1 MPNSIES
8 AAMRQLTE
16 LLARVSESRT
26 EKRAAKQAVSITHRV
41 AEAEFCVL
49 VRNGSLAAAAGF
61 TGGTVPVR
69 ELADAA
75 RRGAAATTLPELG
88 RRELVY
94 AALEGEPASW
104 LVIGRTEPF
113 GDVHRELLAAVA
125 HVLTL
130 TLQVVRAADGQDD
143 LRRRR
148 QHEVLQRQ
156 RAERELAHQ
165 AVHDRLTG
173 LPNRTLMR
181 DRAKS
186 ALERARH
193 DDRFV
198 AALFIDIDHF
208 KLAND
213 ALDHTRG
220 DQLLAMIGA
229 RLQSVV
235 ALEDDGPRSLAL
247 GHHGGD
253 EFIVLCE
260 ALATER
266 DAVLV
271 AEQIRDGLRAPFF
284 IGGQPVKL
292 TASVGI
298 AFAATADDDDDAEAL
313 DADGLLRDADTALA
327 RAKEL
332 GRDRCE
338 IFDEQMRVRLLDRA
352 ALDADLR
359 AGLERGELR
368 LRYQPVV
375 TAADERLVACEAL
388 LRWQHPTRGLLGPGE
403 FIALAEET
411 DLIVSIGTWVID
423 EACLQIKRWRDAH
436 PAQLGVRVSVN
447 VSARQLSPALVDIVE
462 QALARNELHP
472 SQLALEITE
481 SLLIEQTE
489 RAREVLAQL
498 KTVGVAIVLDD
509 FGTGYS
515 SLGYLNEFRLDQLKL
530 DRSFTAELGRDSR
543 SAKIVAATIEMGRA
557 LGMTVV
563 AEGVETSLQLDVLKR
578 LGCDYIQGFLFA
590 RPEPENEVF
599 DRIRT
604 AYEGDRTVA
613 EREPAGELPA
623 RAVPRFAPQP
633 ADLAEAQNRRR
644 LGRLAGVLF
653 AAGGVLAIPADLAMG
668 SPAVPATL
676 LLTAMAIVTGLIC
689 WRVPWERLSAGWLQL
704 AAALATIE
712 VTVSTVVDGRHGS
725 VLNFFY
731 ALVAT
736 AIAYA
741 FRDRRIVA
749 AQLALI
755 AVAMA
760 LPPLLVPDQ
769 PPDAVSRMLMAV
781 TMTIALTGVIVYMR
795 EQLECSATAMRE
807 LAGRDPL
814 TDVANYRLLHE
825 RLDYELHRHQRVSGQ
840 LAVLLIDLD
849 RFKQVNERHGHAAG
863 DDVLRRVA
871 LTLRDTVRQQDT
883 VARQGG
889 DEFAVLA
896 PETDA
901 EGAAMLATRLRE
913 RLSLV
918 QFAGDT
924 VDATIGWAL
933 YPADGRSAE
942 TLLAHADGRL
952 LAAKH
957 APGVIARAP
966 GAELASIGPSAVH
979 ASVLDVS

>member
-8 AAMRQLTE
+8 ATMRQLTE

-26 EKRAAKQAVSITHRV
+26 EKRAAKQAVSVTHRV
-41 AEAEFCVL
+41 AQADFCVL
-49 VRNGSLAAAAGF
+49 VRNGALAAAAGF
-61 TGGTVPVR
+61 YGGDVPVR

-75 RRGAAATTLPELG
+75 RRGATSASLPGLG
-88 RRELVY
+88 RRELVC

-104 LVIGRTEPF
+104 LVMGRQAPF
-113 GDVHRELLAAVA
+113 DTFHSELLAGVA

-130 TLQVVRAADGQDD
+130 TLQVVRAADGEED

-148 QHEVLQRQ
+148 RHEVRQRR

-181 DRAKS
+181 DRARS

-208 KLAND
+208 KVAND
-213 ALDHTRG
+213 SLDHTRG
-220 DQLLAMIGA
+220 DELLTLIGA

-235 ALEDDGPRSLAL
+235 SLEDDGPRNLAL

-271 AEQIRDGLRAPFF
+271 AEQIRGAVRAPFF

-298 AFAATADDDDDAEAL
+298 AFATATDDDAELL

-332 GRDRCE
+332 GRDRSE

-368 LRYQPVV
+368 LHYQPVV
-375 TAADERLVACEAL
+375 AAADERLVACEAL
-388 LRWQHPTRGLLGPGE
+388 VRWQHPTRGLLGPGE
-403 FIALAEET
+403 FIGLAEET

-423 EACLQIKRWRDAH
+423 EACAQIKRWRNAH
-436 PAQLGVRVSVN
+436 PAELGIRVSVN
-447 VSARQLSPALVDIVE
+447 VSARQLSPALVDVVE
-462 QALARNELHP
+462 QALTRNEIHP
-472 SQLALEITE
+472 SLLALEITE

-530 DRSFTAELGRDSR
+530 DRSFTAELGRDPR

-563 AEGVETSLQLDVLKR
+563 AEGVETSQQLDVLKR

-590 RPEPENEVF
+590 RPEPEGKVF
-599 DRIRT
+599 DRIRA
-604 AYEGDRTVA
+604 AYEGDRKVA
-613 EREPAGELPA
+613 DQAHAIERPAP
-623 RAVPRFAPQP
+623 AVPLYAPQP
-633 ADLAEAQNRRR
+633 ADVAEAQNRRT

-653 AAGGVLAIPADLAMG
+653 VMGGVLALPADLAMG
-668 SPAVPATL
+668 APSVPATV
-676 LLTAMAIVTGLIC
+676 LLTLMGVVTGLIC
-689 WRVPWERLSAGWLQL
+689 WRVPWETLPAGWLQV

-712 VTVSTVVDGRHGS
+712 VTVSTVVDGRDGS

-731 ALVAT
+731 VLVAT

-741 FRDRRIVA
+741 FRDRRIIA
-749 AQLALI
+749 AQMALM

-760 LPPLLVPDQ
+760 LPPLLVPHQ
-769 PPDAVSRMLMAV
+769 PPAAVSRMLMAV
-781 TMTIALTGVIVYMR
+781 TMTIAVTGVIVYMR
-795 EQLECSATAMRE
+795 ERLEGSAAAMRE

-814 TDVANYRLLHE
+814 TDIGNYRLLHE
-825 RLDYELHRHQRVSGQ
+825 RLHYELQRHQRINGQ
-840 LAVLLIDLD
+840 LSVLLIDLD
-849 RFKQVNERHGHAAG
+849 RFKQVNERLGHAAG

-871 LTLRDTVRQQDT
+871 LTLRDAVRQQDT

-901 EGAAMLATRLRE
+901 EGAAMLAARIHDRLR
-913 RLSLV
+913 LV
-918 QFAGDT
+918 QFAGDS
-924 VDATIGWAL
+924 VGATIGWAL
-933 YPADGRSAE
+933 YPSDGRTAE

-952 LAAKH
+952 LDAKH

-966 GAELASIGPSAVH
+966 GAELPLASEVAVQT
-979 ASVLDVS
+979 SVLDAS